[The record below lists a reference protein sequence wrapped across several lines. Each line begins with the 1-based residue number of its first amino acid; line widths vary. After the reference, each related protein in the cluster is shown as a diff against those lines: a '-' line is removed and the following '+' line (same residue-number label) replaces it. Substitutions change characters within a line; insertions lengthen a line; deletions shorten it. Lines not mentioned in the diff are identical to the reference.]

1 MDVSAYTYA
10 TAKQEQGEFSEQQI
24 DNLLELVYDRALTDD
39 EKDAVLQAFLPNRE
53 KDARYYAQQ
62 ENDKLVTAEFIQAYA
77 NYRALGLPQRD
88 CARLLGITVKR
99 LNSLFTG
106 VGISRKQQER
116 LLLAEHSALAN
127 FKKINLTVIHNAA
140 QDGKWGAAVALLE
153 KVLPDEYGKRM
164 EVKNSGSIRLS
175 NDECEAMAQKAAE
188 DLRKL
193 REARKQE
200 ISIESAGEAN
210 VQA

>member
-1 MDVSAYTYA
+1 MDTDIYTYA
-10 TAKQEQGEFSEQQI
+10 RAKQAQEIFSEQQI
-24 DNLLELVYDRALTDD
+24 DNLLDLIYDKSLSRS
-39 EKDAVLQAFLPNRE
+39 EKDAVLRALLPDRE
-53 KDARYYAQQ
+53 KNFAHYEKQS
-62 ENDKLVTAEFIQAYA
+62 NDKLVTPEFVQQYA
-77 NYRALGLPQRD
+77 NYRALGLPVKD
-88 CARLLGITVKR
+88 AARLCGITLR
-99 LNSLFTG
+99 RMNSLLSG
-106 VGISRKQQER
+106 VGLSVAQHEMILQAEQE
-116 LLLAEHSALAN
+116 ALAR
-127 FKKINLTVIHNAA
+127 FKKANLTVMHNAA
-140 QDGKWGAAVALLE
+140 QEGKWTAAQALLE

-164 EVKNSGSIRLS
+164 EVHNSGAIRLS